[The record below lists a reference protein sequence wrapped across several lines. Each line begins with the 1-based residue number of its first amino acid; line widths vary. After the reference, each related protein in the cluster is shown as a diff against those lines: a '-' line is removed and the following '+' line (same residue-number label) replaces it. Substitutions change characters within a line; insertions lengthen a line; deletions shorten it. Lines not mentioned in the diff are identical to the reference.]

1 MLPCRLTW
9 ASLTLPKHGARS
21 ASPWNL
27 ATPRYAPRP
36 LTFLVATPSRLHS
49 TFSTTRENRAPQ
61 DRTVFTTKPN
71 TSRPND
77 SITTLVHSFLFFK
90 DFYLPLHR
98 CEVYLALF
106 SNVIFIISHKVL
118 FGNSGTQ
125 RKEE

>member
-1 MLPCRLTW
+1 MPNYLQ
-9 ASLTLPKHGARS
+9 
-21 ASPWNL
+21 NL
-27 ATPRYAPRP
+27 AAANVTQNVVIGKV
-36 LTFLVATPSRLHS
+36 L
-49 TFSTTRENRAPQ
+49 
-61 DRTVFTTKPN
+61 
-71 TSRPND
+71 
-77 SITTLVHSFLFFK
+77 SFLFFK